1 MKTILIII
9 GLFLFFSGC
18 QLTNN
23 SNETMKYTKLTPEEE
38 RVIKTKGTEAPFSGK
53 YYNFNGKGTYLC
65 KQCYA
70 PLYKSE
76 NKFDSGC
83 GWPSFDEE
91 IKGAVVKQLDADG
104 QRTEITCANCGAHLG
119 HVFYGEGFTDKDT
132 RHCVNSISM
141 VFIPEKSETKI
152 DTAIF
157 SSGCFWGTQFY
168 FNKLEGILST
178 TVGYTGGHTD
188 APTYK
193 EVCAGNTGHLEAV
206 EVVFDTSKI
215 SYETVCKYFFET
227 HDFTQTNGQG
237 PDIGEQYLSAIFYRN
252 MEQKEIAE
260 KIVSILTDKG
270 YKVATLLKPAK
281 TFWKAEDYHQEYYE
295 KKGTTPY
302 CHIYKKIF

>member
-1 MKTILIII
+1 
-9 GLFLFFSGC
+9 
-18 QLTNN
+18 
-23 SNETMKYTKLTPEEE
+23 MKYTKLTPEEE
-38 RVIKTKGTEAPFSGK
+38 RGIKNKGTETPYSGV
-53 YYNFNGKGTYLC
+53 YYNFKGKGTYLC
-65 KQCYA
+65 KQCNA

-91 IKGAVVKQLDADG
+91 IKGAVTKQLDADG

-119 HVFYGEGFTDKDT
+119 HVFYGEGLTDKDT

-157 SSGCFWGTQFY
+157 SSGCFWGTQYY
-168 FNKLEGILST
+168 FEKLDGIIST
-178 TVGYTGGHTD
+178 KVGYTGGKTE

-193 EVCAGNTGHLEAV
+193 EVCAGNTGHLEAI
-206 EVVFDTSKI
+206 EVVYDTSKI
-215 SYETVCKYFFET
+215 SYEDVCKYFFET

-237 PDIGEQYLSAIFYRN
+237 PDIGEQYLSAIFYRT
-252 MEQKEIAE
+252 MEQREIAE
-260 KIVSILTDKG
+260 KLIKILSEKG
-270 YKVATLLKPAK
+270 YNVATSLRPAK
-281 TFWKAEDYHQEYYE
+281 IFWKAEDYHQEYYE
-295 KKGTTPY
+295 QKGTTPY